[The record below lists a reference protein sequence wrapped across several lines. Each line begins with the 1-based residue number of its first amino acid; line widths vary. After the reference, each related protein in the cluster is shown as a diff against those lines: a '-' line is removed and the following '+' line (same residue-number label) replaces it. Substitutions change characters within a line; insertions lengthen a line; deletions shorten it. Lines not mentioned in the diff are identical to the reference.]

1 MNKDITQQ
9 YKITYT
15 GTKILQYFNI
25 FNKNPEIV
33 KPQPV
38 SQPNTQPNTQPTR
51 KNKVY
56 PEISSVVPNSWF

>member
-25 FNKNPEIV
+25 FDNNPEIV

-38 SQPNTQPNTQPTR
+38 SQPNTQPTR

>member
-25 FNKNPEIV
+25 FDKNPEIV
-33 KPQPV
+33 KPQPA
-38 SQPNTQPNTQPTR
+38 SQPTR